1 MPLQPMELSNI
12 PELDERFREALAD
25 IEADISRRPGLTKAR
40 KITVDFTFVPSLSE
54 NARGVS
60 QIRHGS
66 GYTMKVKLPPR
77 APVTFMGAVRDG
89 SILVDPDANAS
100 DAPGQTRIMDIPG
113 VMPESKA
120 AAR

>member
-12 PELDERFREALAD
+12 PELEERFREALAD
-25 IEADISRRPGLTKAR
+25 IEADISRRPGLAKGR
-40 KITVDFTFVPSLSE
+40 KITIDFTFVPALSE

-60 QIRHGS
+60 TIKHGS
-66 GYTMKVKLPPR
+66 GYTLKVKLPPR

-89 SILVDPDANAS
+89 SIMVDPDANAT
-100 DAPGQTRIMDIPG
+100 DAPGQMKIMEMPG
-113 VMPESKA
+113 VMPES